1 MSSLARLARDFRWG
15 HVPSVPAT
23 APRREVVPARE
34 MSTAWARTPLA
45 RGVRAV
51 AQAGAL
57 APLVRAE
64 VRLQVT
70 GAARLTALG
79 DEAAV
84 LVLNH
89 TSHLDTAALLTA
101 LPPPMRSRT
110 VVAAAADYFFT
121 SWWKAAGTA
130 LVFGTVPI
138 ERRGGAPTDAPARLL
153 AQGWN
158 VVVYPEGSR
167 SYDGWPT
174 RFRPGAAALALTC
187 GAPIVPVAVRGSYT
201 AMPRG
206 RSWPAPGRPRV
217 SLVFGDPLRAAPGEQ
232 ALAFAGR
239 AQAEVARL
247 LDEDETDW
255 WSSLRRANSGEQPA
269 LQGPPTGSWRRTWAS
284 TRPVEPT
291 STGGPRV
298 WT

>member
-1 MSSLARLARDFRWG
+1 MRALARDFRWG
-15 HVPSVPAT
+15 HPRAVPAT
-23 APRREVVPARE
+23 APRAEVQPAGE
-34 MSTAWARTPLA
+34 VATAWARSPLA
-45 RGVRAV
+45 RTVRAV

-64 VRLQVT
+64 VRLQVE
-70 GAARLTALG
+70 GVERLTALG
-79 DEAAV
+79 ERAAV

-101 LPPPMRSRT
+101 LPPAVRART

-138 ERRGGAPTDAPARLL
+138 ERRGGAPTETPARLL

-158 VVVYPEGSR
+158 VVVYPEGTR
-167 SYDGWPT
+167 SADGWPA
-174 RFRPGAAALALTC
+174 RFRPGAAALAASC
-187 GAPIVPVAVRGSYT
+187 GAPVVPIAVRGSYA

-217 SLVFGDPLRAAPGEQ
+217 RLLFGDPMHARPGED
-232 ALAFAGR
+232 ALAFAAR
-239 AQAEVARL
+239 IQAEVARL
-247 LDEDETDW
+247 LDEDATDW
-255 WSSLRRANSGEQPA
+255 WSSLRRAADGVQPA
-269 LQGPPTGSWRRTWAS
+269 LQGPPPTSWRRTWEAS
-284 TRPVEPT
+284 RPVAPPRET
-291 STGGPRV
+291 GPRV
-298 WT
+298 WR